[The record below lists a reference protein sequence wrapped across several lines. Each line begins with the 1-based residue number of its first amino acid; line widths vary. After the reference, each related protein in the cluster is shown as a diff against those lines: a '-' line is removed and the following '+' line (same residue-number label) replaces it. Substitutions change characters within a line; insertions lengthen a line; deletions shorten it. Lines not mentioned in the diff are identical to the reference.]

1 QNSGLGNAVNPITS
15 LLYIYKMPTVLLV
28 SHRGKPGEKDEPQH
42 ERMGQITEELIK
54 LCGIEGH
61 YFSDDGF
68 ASSLKDVLGRGV
80 PAGWVF
86 PKDCL
91 TGGPKAPPVELHVET
106 STAATPP
113 RAKYSPEVSR
123 EEALRLLLPVLNG
136 KDAPAVV
143 STTGKMSRELYEL
156 DDQDHTKANRFYMV
170 GSMGCAASFSLG
182 IARARQGKVL
192 CLDGDGALL
201 MKLGT
206 LATVGLTKQKNF
218 HHVVLDNGAHEST
231 GGQLTASPGMDTALI
246 ALACGYKS
254 AATVCTPDAM
264 LKTLEEQMASD
275 GPTLLRVLVKS
286 GARKDLGR
294 PKLSPRDGY
303 IRFRDWLAANR

>member
-1 QNSGLGNAVNPITS
+1 
-15 LLYIYKMPTVLLV
+15 MPTVLLV

-246 ALACGYKS
+246 ARVRLQIGRHRVHPGRHAQDPRG
-254 AATVCTPDAM
+254 ADGVGQPDAAPCPR
-264 LKTLEEQMASD
+264 EIG
-275 GPTLLRVLVKS
+275 GPQGPRTPEAEPARRVHPVPRLARGEPLRRS
-286 GARKDLGR
+286 AWRR
-294 PKLSPRDGY
+294 PTKR
-303 IRFRDWLAANR
+303 